1 MHNFLR
7 NIGFDHP
14 DCKTYTSSNYVR
26 FHKDDLFPITRAESA
41 NLSGHESRF
50 YSHNQESDTNLT
62 FITDRTNWFNER
74 VESLQFSESE
84 TMCVEVPHTH
94 KFLQNGFSGWNS
106 QGQEYDVIVIPILNT
121 FGRQLQRNLLYTA
134 ITRAKKK
141 VLVVGQISALTKAVQ
156 NDSAEHRRT
165 LLADRIMCLN
175 GVSAD
180 IPAQ

>member
-1 MHNFLR
+1 
-7 NIGFDHP
+7 
-14 DCKTYTSSNYVR
+14 
-26 FHKDDLFPITRAESA
+26 
-41 NLSGHESRF
+41 
-50 YSHNQESDTNLT
+50 
-62 FITDRTNWFNER
+62 
-74 VESLQFSESE
+74 
-84 TMCVEVPHTH
+84 MCVEVPHTH